1 MNPLK
6 ALKTRLDKVITDG
19 TSTEDTLGTLSNS
32 ANLIAIFEESFE
44 LTTNK
49 LLQKENP
56 GTIRPIARTR
66 REALKFRKSKGG
78 SFF

>member
-19 TSTEDTLGTLSNS
+19 TSTEDALGTLSNS
-32 ANLIAIFEESFE
+32 ANLIAIFEESLE

-49 LLQKENP
+49 LLQKKIQE
-56 GTIRPIARTR
+56 R
-66 REALKFRKSKGG
+66 
-78 SFF
+78 